1 MLCQINTLNTLFN
14 IISDS
19 PDDSRGVSPCNSANP
34 TLGRRSSYKTSRG
47 KCWQHF
53 RWLCRNCCVVY
64 VNSGSSNISTLHDI
78 CPILGIYYII
88 FFLLIHLIFHFCFIS
103 CIFWKFLLIV
113 CTYVLWFRSL
123 YIFYLTEMQG
133 RGGLNGTT
141 QILAQKVS
149 VTRLIVK

>member
-47 KCWQHF
+47 KFWQHF

-88 FFLLIHLIFHFCFIS
+88 FFCWYILYSIFVLYLASFENS
-103 CIFWKFLLIV
+103 CWL
-113 CTYVLWFRSL
+113 YVPMFFGFVH
-123 YIFYLTEMQG
+123 YIFFTWLKCRVEV
-133 RGGLNGTT
+133 GLMV
-141 QILAQKVS
+141 QHRFWRKRWVS
-149 VTRLIVK
+149 LD